1 MKMKKTIAITLAC
14 AMALSGTGNLFTPK
28 KAKAASGYNLSNP
41 TTDSSDLSTWDCIY
55 FGHYWQDDTNG
66 DGSADRN
73 DEKQQIKWRV
83 LSVDGD
89 DAFILADQNLD
100 AKAYNETYTDVT
112 WENCTMRSWLNGYG
126 ASANK
131 DKKDFTSDNFFDNAF
146 STAEQNAIQTT
157 NVVNED
163 NPYYGTDGGND
174 TEDKVYLL
182 SISEASNALYGFNSN
197 YKTNSKTRESKNT
210 AYTASKS
217 GMNYAGH
224 TDLWWLR
231 TPGGSAYRASYVCLD
246 GYGSY
251 DDFYSV
257 YNTSVAVRPAL
268 HINLSSS
275 NLWSYAGTVSS
286 EGGSKPT
293 AAPVVGEKVDTE
305 KITASVCEYGSFERL
320 DGAQVSIEGIGDM
333 TTDSHGNAEISN
345 TQTEPSVMRKITVKK
360 DGYRD
365 YIYYTTIVAPNVI
378 TPYTVNKVSVS
389 LVKKKSD
396 DDIKPYV
403 SSVVYYR
410 NEMAQKCGGQ
420 RFSGSEI
427 VKFRACGVWNDKTPS
442 SYVMYQ
448 QGGKSFE
455 SKDGIFKL
463 DMGSS
468 FSGKG
473 KIYVK
478 MVAEDGTESEPE
490 WVYIS
495 VPEKSSASDDGYVS
509 LLNNNT
515 AETDVLEGIPFF
527 NGSKL
532 SLDIGKLKTSVSY
545 KDGKVRIMLGGKKDW
560 DLLKDEDWEKW
571 KKFCESQPVDLSLSQ
586 WKNVL
591 TSGNMESPF
600 TTEVKP
606 KFTGYGWLEGD
617 ADSDTPLTGGFQFVL
632 DAGVTYK
639 QQYVVGTIPIYL
651 EAGFKSE
658 GKAEGSVTYDWKN
671 KKFQGDNK
679 ITITPSFSVGGGIG
693 VLYVA
698 TVGAEGSAG
707 MPMELNVPNGVKTV
721 KVSGSLSLKASVL
734 GFEYSNEIAKKEWVL
749 YDKDKK
755 SAQSLDD
762 TSDSKDIFIKQFNEK
777 QKSKRLYES
786 QSYKLPEK
794 KTADAKWYGDRKAL
808 SAKSISGTES
818 LKETLLQQ
826 GTSELTEPMLISE
839 NGTTIAV
846 FLTEDSSRDI
856 IHRTKL
862 VYTVYDENTSLWS
875 EPKAVDDDGTGD
887 FVPYLTTSNGKIMV
901 SWLNYSNQLTDKSSM
916 DEAASSSSLCYAVW
930 NNEKNEFEKADGQ
943 INSDSSATY
952 NSMKTLA
959 DSSGNIVHIGLK
971 NTASDIFGINGKNVL
986 FIKGKYGAG
995 EFDKEIAI
1003 SQGIPVS
1010 YDVFGNDDDIKTAV
1024 CVDTDNDMT
1033 TLDDREIFI
1042 YSSDGSVKQ
1051 ISDNSEYDGAPR
1063 YALYNGKT
1071 ALYWYNDNGYHIL
1084 DDSGKETVVD
1094 KEEIGTISE
1103 NFNVVANENGNT
1115 AIAYSTANEDGT
1127 YQLSVC
1133 IYDSAD
1139 NKWNSQ
1145 VILTDSAQNIFR
1157 ASGYYNKDGSMEFM
1171 YRKGSTIDSG
1181 SLYTLQADAQPD
1193 AQIVDAYLKDGT
1205 EVAGQTTKMYVVVK
1219 NKGIK
1224 KIEDYSF
1231 DIDGAETTGNTTINP
1246 GESTV
1251 IEVPY
1256 KVPDEVTSR
1265 DINISMNVDGDKA
1278 ISDNSIT
1285 IKGGYTDLSLSL
1297 MEDSTSAGKIVDVV
1311 VSNNEA
1317 VSADAVL
1324 EVHEDSET
1332 GKLVSTR
1339 NLGTIK
1345 QGEIVTTSYT
1355 YKMGQNGYDGADR
1368 LYYVVKTDSEEKYSS
1383 NNTDFV
1389 VFPKEESS
1397 ENPEVTQSP
1406 AATSTTSP
1414 QPDNTADAT
1423 ASPDIT
1429 KEPAASVNP
1438 TASPTKTPTVL
1449 PAVSASP
1456 KPTSTAKVTA
1466 LPTKTPTALPAV
1478 SVSPKPTSTAKV
1490 TASPTKTPS
1499 VSPTPNATEQ
1509 PTAAPTPV
1517 PNATE
1522 QPAPAPTPTPNVTE
1536 QPAPTNSETPS
1547 VTNQPIV
1554 TPTKTPSKAVKVKKG
1569 TVIKDKKTK
1578 ASYKVLSVKAGAMTV
1593 EYLKPASKKIKSV
1606 SIKTYITYKGK
1617 KYKIVKIADKAFMN
1631 CKKLKKVTVGKNVK
1645 TIGRKAFANCKAL
1658 KTVQI
1663 PKGFK
1668 KSKIPKNVFAGCKK
1682 KPRIKVVK

>member
-28 KAKAASGYNLSNP
+28 KAKAASDHNLGNP
-41 TTDSSDLSTWDCIY
+41 TTDSSGLSTWDCIY
-55 FGHYWQDDTNG
+55 FGNYWQDDTNG
-66 DGSADRN
+66 DWYADRN
-73 DEKQQIKWRV
+73 DEKQPIKWRV

-100 AKAYNETYTDVT
+100 AKAYNETDTSVT

-131 DKKDFTSDNFFDNAF
+131 NEKDFTEDNFLNDAF
-146 STAEQNAIQTT
+146 SDEEQNAIQTT

-174 TEDKVYLL
+174 TKDKVYLL
-182 SISEASNALYGFNSN
+182 SISEASNALYGFNSK
-197 YKTNSKTRESKNT
+197 YDTSSKTRESRNT
-210 AYTASKS
+210 AYTASKD
-217 GMNYAGH
+217 GMFSAGRA
-224 TDLWWLR
+224 DVWWLR
-231 TPGGSAYRASYVCLD
+231 TPGGSAVYASDVDYGGGCY
-246 GYGSY
+246 GYNRVSI
-251 DDFYSV
+251 
-257 YNTSVAVRPAL
+257 THVAVRPAL

-275 NLWSYAGTVSS
+275 NLWSYAGKVSA

-320 DGAQVSIEGIGDM
+320 EGAQVSIEGIGDM
-333 TTDSHGNAEISN
+333 TTDSQGNAGISN
-345 TQTEPSVMRKITVKK
+345 TQNEPSVMRKITVKK

-365 YIYYTTIVAPNVI
+365 YIYYTTIVAPDVI
-378 TPYTVNKVSVS
+378 TPYTVNKVIVS

-427 VKFRACGVWNDKTPS
+427 VKFRACGVWNGKTPS

-448 QGGKSFE
+448 QGGKSFG

-478 MVAEDGTESEPE
+478 MVAGDGTESEPE
-490 WVYIS
+490 RVYIS
-495 VPEKSSASDDGYVS
+495 VSKKNSASDDGYVS

-515 AETDVLEGIPFF
+515 AETDVLKGIPFF

-532 SLDIGKLKTSVSY
+532 SLDIGKLKTNVSY

-560 DLLKDEDWEKW
+560 NLLKDEDWEEW
-571 KKFCESQPVDLSLSQ
+571 KKICESQPANQDLSKWAELI
-586 WKNVL
+586 K
-591 TSGNMESPF
+591 SGNMESPF

-606 KFTGYGWLEGD
+606 KFTGYGWLEGE

-632 DAGVTYK
+632 DGGVTYK

-707 MPMELNVPNGVKTV
+707 MPMEINVPNGVKTV

-755 SAQSLDD
+755 SAQSPDD

-777 QKSKRLYES
+777 QESKRLYES

-901 SWLNYSNQLTDKSSM
+901 SWLNYSNELTDKSSM

-986 FIKGKYGAG
+986 FIKGKYGEG

-1033 TLDDREIFI
+1033 TLNDREIFI

-1103 NFNVVANENGNT
+1103 NFNVIANENGNT

-1193 AQIVDAYLKDGT
+1193 AQIVDAYFKDGT
-1205 EVAGQTTKMYVVVK
+1205 EVAGQTTTMYVVVK

-1224 KIEDYSF
+1224 KIENYSF

-1265 DINISMNVDGDKA
+1265 DINISMNVDGDKD

-1406 AATSTTSP
+1406 LETFTSSP
-1414 QPDNTADAT
+1414 QPTAT
-1423 ASPDIT
+1423 AKS
-1429 KEPAASVNP
+1429 
-1438 TASPTKTPTVL
+1438 TVI
-1449 PAVSASP
+1449 
-1456 KPTSTAKVTA
+1456 
-1466 LPTKTPTALPAV
+1466 PTKTPTATA
-1478 SVSPKPTSTAKV
+1478 KSTATLTKTPAA
-1490 TASPTKTPS
+1490 TAKSTAAPTKTPTATAKSTADPTKTPS
-1499 VSPTPNATEQ
+1499 VSTSPTASTTPTITGQPTKQPAPTTPSVTKQ
-1509 PTAAPTPV
+1509 PTAA
-1517 PNATE
+1517 
-1522 QPAPAPTPTPNVTE
+1522 
-1536 QPAPTNSETPS
+1536 
-1547 VTNQPIV
+1547 
-1554 TPTKTPSKAVKVKKG
+1554 PTKTPSKAVKVKKG

-1593 EYLKPASKKIKSV
+1593 EYLKPTSKKIKSV
-1606 SIKTYITYKGK
+1606 SIKAYITYKGK

-1645 TIGRKAFANCKAL
+1645 TIGKKAFANCKAL

-1663 PKGFK
+1663 PKGLK
-1668 KSKIPKNVFAGCKK
+1668 KSKIPKNAFAGCRK